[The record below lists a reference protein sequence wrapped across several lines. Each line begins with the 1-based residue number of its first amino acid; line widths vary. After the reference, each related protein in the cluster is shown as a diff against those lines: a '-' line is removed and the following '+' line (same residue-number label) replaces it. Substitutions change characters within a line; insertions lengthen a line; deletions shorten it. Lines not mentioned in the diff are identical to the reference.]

1 MHSNAKRHRK
11 NNLLLR
17 SCNLWMNLLIL
28 IRQKFPRENGQG
40 KSIMSL
46 YLANSLL
53 VLHIFFS
60 IAPKKTPDFYFAA
73 VQKRSLSRQLK

>member
-11 NNLLLR
+11 NNILLR

-53 VLHIFFS
+53 VLHFFFQL
-60 IAPKKTPDFYFAA
+60 PQKKTLIFI
-73 VQKRSLSRQLK
+73 SQLCKKGRYLGS

>member
-11 NNLLLR
+11 NNILLR

-53 VLHIFFS
+53 VLHFFQL
-60 IAPKKTPDFYFAA
+60 PKKKPDFYFVA
-73 VQKRSLSRQLK
+73 VQKRQLK